1 MSEAW
6 TIPKYSVKA
15 LDMWPLPQAGSH
27 TDILARSSPVPLS
40 FSHKARV
47 AHGGVG
53 KSSRLSRASKRWDIT
68 AWDVFCLIIVQLSP
82 RLAICRLQ
90 SPATVRLML
99 LLVSE
104 SASNAIDRRFNDV
117 IGDS

>member
-68 AWDVFCLIIVQLSP
+68 AWDVFCLMIPSSAYLLFRP
-82 RLAICRLQ
+82 R
-90 SPATVRLML
+90 
-99 LLVSE
+99 VS
-104 SASNAIDRRFNDV
+104 NLDVIAIDLV
-117 IGDS
+117 GDGLTD